1 MKSIIEFRENVANGT
16 ARFELRSSAAIREGD
31 VAGFSSYEKRLY

>member
-1 MKSIIEFRENVANGT
+1 MKSVDEFRESVRNGIV
-16 ARFELRSSAAIREGD
+16 RFELRSSAAIREGD